1 MHEPGWSSIFLM
13 HVYERYE
20 NAPGGG
26 GRHVGTHQA
35 VVAAREFNM
44 IVKKNYRKRGRIFRE
59 ELFSVHMYCYCMKLR
74 EDLPYF
80 FAA

>member
-35 VVAAREFNM
+35 VVAAPEFNM
-44 IVKKNYRKRGRIFRE
+44 IVKKTTENEGEYLEKNC
-59 ELFSVHMYCYCMKLR
+59 SVILCTVT
-74 EDLPYF
+74 
-80 FAA
+80 A